1 MPEQI
6 YVTHVCADAHRLE
19 DGVSPVSRK
28 CALGTTP
35 KSSVRARSS
44 LTAEPSLQSYTL
56 ISSFIAGKRYLW
68 TLNYGGNFHNFHF
81 STHKTLKNVHT
92 CTHIYMHVQKRI
104 YTSRYTQLHTHKHMH
119 AYKHTYASTHIHM
132 KCLRV

>member
-68 TLNYGGNFHNFHF
+68 TLNYGGTFHNFHF

-92 CTHIYMHVQKRI
+92 CTHIYTCMYRNAYIQADIHSCTHINTCMH
-104 YTSRYTQLHTHKHMH
+104 TSIHMQ
-119 AYKHTYASTHIHM
+119 AHTYT
-132 KCLRV
+132 